1 MRRIALMGCLIWG
14 CAVYA
19 ADPILDFVYPAGGMP
34 GGEFEIEVGGMALS
48 DLVQAV
54 FSGSGVKATLLG
66 PVRTVTYSRKGRPI
80 TTVVPNRFRFKVVAE
95 KEAAPGLRALRVA
108 SAYRLSEP
116 VGFDVS
122 DMPEL
127 VEPFTNRASASEYAV
142 DALPVCLNGR
152 IDGSAGDRYRVQ
164 AKKGSTLVAFT
175 DSGALPKG
183 GFRPV
188 LTFTDPAGKP
198 CEGVTVY
205 DSASAPV
212 VVFEVPQDG
221 PYTLHVA
228 SASGTGGDACVY
240 RVKFGELPLVTG
252 FSPPGAK
259 EGESLNVKLIGHNL
273 PQKRVRL
280 FTGGKNSALCQQ
292 ALTEGAFALPA
303 LRFEV
308 SEESDEPEKEPNDTS
323 ETAQALE
330 LPCVI
335 SGHLAAEGGR
345 DLYRFSGKKGDLLYV
360 DVRAQ
365 VLGSPLKPRVTVRG
379 SSGEVVAEGVF
390 DTNATVRAAVCG
402 RDPSVPLTLPEEG
415 AYEVEV
421 SDLEKRSG
429 DGLFYRLRLGPP
441 KPDFQLWM
449 TPASLNIPSDGSA
462 LVTLHLNRI
471 HGFSGEVR
479 VGLDFPPLSIA
490 CEGGMMPAQATM
502 TKMTVSTEGVR
513 YPRTV
518 FGLTLT
524 GAAQIEGREVRR
536 MAVPIS
542 FSRDAGGLL
551 ERGAYGELAAKVGA
565 GVRGLRVDPLGK
577 GGVPLDP
584 RIPMPVAFSAPVQV
598 GVKEPVRL
606 NVLSATMATHLGG
619 LYVPAVVWPP
629 RGFTV
634 TGVQPTN
641 KQERAGVL
649 LQADAAVVKPGETG
663 YFILGCYTKGD
674 TNKTVTVVTQSVPFV
689 VVP

>member
-19 ADPILDFVYPAGGMP
+19 AGPVLDFVYPAGGLP
-34 GGEFEIEVGGMALS
+34 GGEFEIEVGGTALS
-48 DLVQAV
+48 DIVQAV
-54 FSGSGVKATLLG
+54 FSGTGVKATLLG
-66 PVRTVTYSRKGRPI
+66 PVRTVTYSKKGRAI
-80 TTVVPNRFRFKVVAE
+80 MTVVPNRFRFKVVAE
-95 KEAAPGLRALRVA
+95 KEAVKGLRAFRVA

-116 VGFDVS
+116 VGFDIA

-127 VEPFTNRASASEYAV
+127 VEPLTNHAAASECAV
-142 DALPVCLNGR
+142 DELPVCLNGR
-152 IDGSAGDRYRVQ
+152 IHGTVGDRYRFY
-164 AKKGSTLVAFT
+164 ATKGATLVAFT
-175 DSGALPKG
+175 ASGALPKG
-183 GFRPV
+183 EFRPI
-188 LTFTDPAGKP
+188 LTFMDPAGKP
-198 CEGVTVY
+198 CDGVTVY
-205 DSASAPV
+205 DAASAPV
-212 VVFEVPQDG
+212 AVFEVPQDG
-221 PYTLHVA
+221 LYTLEVA
-228 SASGTGGDACVY
+228 SSSGMVGDSCVY

-259 EGESLNVKLIGHNL
+259 EGESLNVRLAGYNL

-280 FTGGKNSALCQQ
+280 FTGGKNSALCQE

-308 SEESDEPEKEPNDTS
+308 SEEADEAEKEPNDTP

-330 LPCVI
+330 LPYVV
-335 SGHLAAEGGR
+335 SGALAAEGGR
-345 DLYRFSGKKGDLLYV
+345 DLYRFSGKKGDELYV

-365 VLGSPLKPRVTVRG
+365 ALGSLLKPRVTVRNG
-379 SSGEVVAEGVF
+379 RGDVVAGGVF
-390 DTNATVRAAVCG
+390 DTNATLRAAVCG

-421 SDLEKRSG
+421 ADLEGRSG
-429 DGLFYRLRLGPP
+429 DGLFYRLRIGPP
-441 KPDFQLWM
+441 RPDFLLWM
-449 TPASLNIPSDGSA
+449 TPSSLDIPSDGSA
-462 LVTLHLNRI
+462 LVTLYLNRI
-471 HGFSGEVR
+471 HGFRDGVR

-490 CEGGMMPAQATM
+490 CEGGVIPADATSV
-502 TKMTVSTEGVR
+502 KMTVSTEGVR

-524 GAAQIEGREVRR
+524 GSAQIAGREVRR

-542 FSRDAGGLL
+542 FDRGSGGLL
-551 ERGAYGELAAKVGA
+551 ERSAYGELAAKVGA
-565 GVRGLRVDPLGK
+565 GVRALRVDPLGK
-577 GGVPLDP
+577 GGVPIDP

-598 GVKEPVRL
+598 DLKEPVRL

-619 LYVPAVVWPP
+619 LYVPTVIWPS
-629 RGFTV
+629 RGFMV

-641 KQERAGVL
+641 KQERAGIL
-649 LQADAAVVKPGETG
+649 LKADASVMKPGETG

-674 TNKTVTVVTQSVPFV
+674 TNRTVTAVTQSVPFV
-689 VVP
+689 VQ

>member
-1 MRRIALMGCLIWG
+1 MRRIALMGCLLWG
-14 CAVYA
+14 CVVCA
-19 ADPILDFVYPAGGMP
+19 ADQVLDFVYPAGGVP
-34 GGEFEIEVGGMALS
+34 GGEFEIEVGGTALS
-48 DLVQAV
+48 DIVQAV
-54 FSGSGVKATLLG
+54 VSGAGVKATLLG
-66 PVRTVTYSRKGRPI
+66 PVRTVTYSKKGRAIPS
-80 TTVVPNRFRFKVVAE
+80 VVPNRFRFKVVAE
-95 KEAAPGLRALRVA
+95 KEAVKGLRALRVA

-116 VGFDVS
+116 VGFDVA
-122 DMPEL
+122 DMPEF
-127 VEPFTNRASASEYAV
+127 VEPFTNRLSASEYVV

-152 IDGSAGDRYRVQ
+152 IHGMDGDRYRFQ
-164 AKKGSTLVAFT
+164 ATKGVTLVALT
-175 DSGALPKG
+175 ESGALPKG

-188 LTFTDPAGKP
+188 LTFMDAAGRP

-205 DSASAPV
+205 DAASAPV
-212 VVFEVPQDG
+212 AVFEVPQDG
-221 PYTLHVA
+221 LYTLEVD
-228 SASGTGGDACVY
+228 SASGIGGDACVY

-259 EGESLNVKLIGHNL
+259 EGESLNVKLAGHNL
-273 PQKRVRL
+273 SQKRVRL
-280 FTGGKNSALCQQ
+280 FTGGKNSTLCQE

-303 LRFEV
+303 LRFDL
-308 SEESDEPEKEPNDTS
+308 SEEADEAEKEPNDTS

-330 LPCVI
+330 LPCVV
-335 SGHLAAEGGR
+335 SGDLAAEGGR
-345 DLYRFSGKKGDLLYV
+345 DLYRFSGKKGDELYV

-365 VLGSPLKPRVTVRG
+365 ALGSPLKPRITVRS
-379 SSGEVVAEGVF
+379 SSGAVVAGGVF

-402 RDPSVPLTLPEEG
+402 RDPSVPLTLPQEG

-421 SDLEKRSG
+421 ADLEGRSG
-429 DGLFYRLRLGPP
+429 EGLVYRLRIGPP
-441 KPDFQLWM
+441 QPDFRLWM
-449 TPASLNIPSDGSA
+449 TPTSLNIPSDGSG

-490 CEGGMMPAQATM
+490 CEGGVIPAGASM
-502 TKMTVSTEGVR
+502 IKMTVSTEGVR

-518 FGLTLT
+518 FGLSLT
-524 GAAQIEGREVRR
+524 GSAQITGQEVRR
-536 MAVPIS
+536 MALPMAFYRAS
-542 FSRDAGGLL
+542 GGLL
-551 ERGAYGELAAKVGA
+551 ESSAYGELAAKVGS

-577 GGVPLDP
+577 GGVPVDP

-619 LYVPAVVWPP
+619 LYVPMVVWPP

-649 LQADAAVVKPGETG
+649 LKADATIMKPGETG
-663 YFILGCYTKGD
+663 QFILGCYTKGD
-674 TNKTVTVVTQSVPFV
+674 TNRTVIAVTQSVPFV
-689 VVP
+689 VQ